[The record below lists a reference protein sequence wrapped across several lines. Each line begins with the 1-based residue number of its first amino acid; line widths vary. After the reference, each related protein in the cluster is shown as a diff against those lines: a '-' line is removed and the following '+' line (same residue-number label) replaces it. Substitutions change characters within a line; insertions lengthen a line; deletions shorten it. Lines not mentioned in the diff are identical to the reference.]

1 MAEGCDVRGQ
11 IAIPEAFWLTV
22 ICLGLLAVLGVSP
35 PGQRLISGHRKAM
48 EVIGWHFSLV
58 LLGFSGFALAL
69 PRRPGMPIGRPFV
82 VQPLDPFGRD
92 LGVGVTFIAL
102 VCLTALGS
110 WRLFMSSTRWAA
122 ATLILLAVVVAWLLL
137 TLSIFASGEVF
148 I

>member
-1 MAEGCDVRGQ
+1 MAEGSEVRGQ

-22 ICLGLLAVLGVSP
+22 ICLGLLAVLGLSAP
-35 PGQRLISGHRKAM
+35 RQRLISGHRKAM

-82 VQPLDPFGRD
+82 VQPLEPFGRD
-92 LGVGVTFIAL
+92 FGVVVTFIAL

-122 ATLILLAVVVAWLLL
+122 ATLILLAVVV
-137 TLSIFASGEVF
+137 
-148 I
+148 